1 MKGNDNERKN
11 DRAACRFVKRKNT
24 STFECLRPRLQRKPQ
39 PYTRKQ
45 EACERNAAAREVR
58 NMLCDFVIDELHINE
73 LLNGDGA
80 PNYDERGD
88 ENG

>member
-1 MKGNDNERKN
+1 MNEKMIEELVDLLNEKVLRLSN
-11 DRAACRFVKRKNT
+11 AYDRVCKENRRLVRENKRLTKEN
-24 STFECLRPRLQRKPQ
+24 
-39 PYTRKQ
+39 
-45 EACERNAAAREVR
+45 NAAHTVR
-58 NMLCDFVIDELHINE
+58 NWLCDFLVDELHINE

>member
-1 MKGNDNERKN
+1 MNEELTKQLVDLLNEKVLRLSN
-11 DRAACRFVKRKNT
+11 AYDRVCKENRRLTRENKRLTKEIN
-24 STFECLRPRLQRKPQ
+24 
-39 PYTRKQ
+39 
-45 EACERNAAAREVR
+45 AAREVR
-58 NMLCDFVIDELHINE
+58 NFLCDFLVDELHIHE

>member
-1 MKGNDNERKN
+1 MNEKLTQQLVDLFNEKVLRIFN
-11 DRAACRFVKRKNT
+11 AYDRVCKENRRLTRENKRLTK
-24 STFECLRPRLQRKPQ
+24 E
-39 PYTRKQ
+39 
-45 EACERNAAAREVR
+45 NAAAREVR
-58 NMLCDFVIDELHINE
+58 NMLCDFVIDELHIHE